1 MLASTAMPTFDALA
15 SLAAALLHSDALLT
29 NSGNASSE
37 EPPSAVACDGA
48 GATEVYK
55 FVLNPF

>member
-1 MLASTAMPTFDALA
+1 MLASTAIPTFDALA

-37 EPPSAVACDGA
+37 EPPSAVACDSVS
-48 GATEVYK
+48 ATEVYK
-55 FVLNPF
+55 FV

>member
-1 MLASTAMPTFDALA
+1 MLGSTTMPTFGALD

-37 EPPSAVACDGA
+37 EPPSVSSSIKACDGA
-48 GATEVYK
+48 GATAVYK
-55 FVLNPF
+55 FV

>member
-1 MLASTAMPTFDALA
+1 MLGSTTMPTFGALD

-37 EPPSAVACDGA
+37 EPPSACDGA

-55 FVLNPF
+55 FV